1 MHAIYLLNTY
11 LVESSDVPQNVSV
24 FASSPTVA
32 LLKWLPPPD
41 EHHNGIIVSYNV
53 HITGTNSDE
62 EIDLTTHDLQL
73 IVEDLHP
80 FYSYEF
86 SVAAFTIAVGPFSD
100 PVVQQMP
107 EAGNIN

>member
-1 MHAIYLLNTY
+1 M
-11 LVESSDVPQNVSV
+11 SS
-24 FASSPTVA
+24 TEA

-53 HITGTNSDE
+53 HITGVNSGED
-62 EIDLTTHDLQL
+62 IDLTAHDLQL
-73 IVEDLHP
+73 LVTDLHP

-100 PVVQQMP
+100 PVVLQMP
-107 EAGNIN
+107 EAGKMLINFL